1 MMKLVCAPIN
11 FQKIQLANLPI
22 QIKRDIFVVINY
34 LKRKQHLK
42 CDIIMKT
49 TIAEVNED
57 GSIIT
62 IIAQDGEV
70 IKLRP
75 FLPIKNEEKYYI
87 EECFAYSFQK
97 NYSQDRGDM
106 VYRVLCDMFSVCNFT
121 YDLSEKEIE
130 RKRIGQK
137 IKEIR
142 QQKNYEAKYVAK
154 MAGIDA
160 ANLCRIEQGKYSV
173 GLDVLYRI
181 AEVLGLRID
190 LVENEK

>member
-1 MMKLVCAPIN
+1 
-11 FQKIQLANLPI
+11 
-22 QIKRDIFVVINY
+22 
-34 LKRKQHLK
+34 
-42 CDIIMKT
+42 MKT

-75 FLPIKNEEKYYI
+75 FLPIKNEEKDYI

-173 GLDVLYRI
+173 GFDVLYRI

>member
-1 MMKLVCAPIN
+1 
-11 FQKIQLANLPI
+11 
-22 QIKRDIFVVINY
+22 
-34 LKRKQHLK
+34 
-42 CDIIMKT
+42 MKT

-87 EECFAYSFQK
+87 EEYFAYSFQK

-173 GLDVLYRI
+173 GFDVLYRI

-190 LVENEK
+190 LVENGK